1 MFKWIGDGDVGFSHI
16 EMFPVRFRACSWA
29 LWRATY
35 CLWTMTPVRKTRWKR
50 REWLSV
56 KRASQS
62 KTKKTNK
69 LMIAL
74 TLFAYDIFY
83 FCCSFSALRRPV
95 VLVACLGCWRASWG
109 PRTWPV
115 RTWSQYWIK
124 WRTTSLVGCKIHP
137 AGVQECLNSS
147 WY

>member
-62 KTKKTNK
+62 KKKKKQTNNDSSDFICIWHILLLLFLFSSKKTGGFGGMFGMLK
-69 LMIAL
+69 
-74 TLFAYDIFY
+74 
-83 FCCSFSALRRPV
+83 
-95 VLVACLGCWRASWG
+95 G
-109 PRTWPV
+109 
-115 RTWSQYWIK
+115 
-124 WRTTSLVGCKIHP
+124 LVGSKNLTREDMESVLDKMKDHLIGRMQNPPRWCP
-137 AGVQECLNSS
+137 GVFK
-147 WY
+147 